1 MNKLLLLFLAFFI
14 VSQFACNQTSE
25 KPKPKIIQEQDSLLK
40 IIDEKDSLVI
50 ISNDSLNVRTVK
62 PDAE

>member
-1 MNKLLLLFLAFFI
+1 MNKQLLILIAFFTI
-14 VSQFACNQTSE
+14 SFFACNQASE

-40 IIDEKDSLVI
+40 IIDERDSLVI

-62 PDAE
+62 PDTE